1 MKIQVMVKDLSL
13 PGRKIMIVE
22 DDPPSRFYLN
32 QLLLK
37 TGAVLLNASTGQE
50 AIEMLR
56 SNPDIDLVLMDIQLP
71 VMDGYEAAPKLKR
84 IKKDLILIAQTAFG
98 LLDDRDKIL
107 ASGFDDYLIKPIFKN
122 NLLRKLGEWLEHT

>member
-1 MKIQVMVKDLSL
+1 MINDVSFT
-13 PGRKIMIVE
+13 GRKIMIVE
-22 DDPPSRFYLN
+22 DDPSSRFYLN
-32 QLLLK
+32 QLLDK
-37 TGAVLLNASTGQE
+37 TGSVILNASNGQE
-50 AIEMLR
+50 AIEILR

-71 VMDGYEAAPKLKR
+71 YMDGYEAAPKLKN

-122 NLLRKLGEWLEHT
+122 NLLRKLGEWLGNI

>member
-71 VMDGYEAAPKLKR
+71 VMDGYEAAPKLKS